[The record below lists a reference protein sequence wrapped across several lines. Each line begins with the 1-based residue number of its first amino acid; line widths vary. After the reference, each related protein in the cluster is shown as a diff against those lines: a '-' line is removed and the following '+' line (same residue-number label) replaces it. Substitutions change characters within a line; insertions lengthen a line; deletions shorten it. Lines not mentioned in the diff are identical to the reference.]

1 MFIISIDG
9 PAGSG
14 KTSLAAMIEASL
26 ASTGESVYT
35 IHMDDLY
42 NGWQLAL
49 SQQLTDSLETI
60 IQGARD
66 YATLKVPQF
75 DWVRGVFGEPLIL
88 PAPSTLILEGVGSGQ
103 NVIRDQVSIK
113 LWLETPRELA
123 LARTLQRDGE
133 ENHRLMARWQIDEA
147 KHFECEASES
157 AADYRVKSAP

>member
-26 ASTGESVYT
+26 ASDGEAVYT

-42 NGWQLAL
+42 NGWSQAL
-49 SQQLTDSLETI
+49 TQQLTDSLKEI
-60 IQGARD
+60 IRGAKER
-66 YATLKVPQF
+66 AILKVPQF
-75 DWVRGVFGEPLIL
+75 DWARGVFGEPLTL
-88 PAPSTLILEGVGSGQ
+88 PAPTTLILEGVGSGQ
-103 NVIRDQVSIK
+103 RVIRDQVSIS
-113 LWLETPRELA
+113 LWLEAPRELA

-133 ENHRLMARWQIDEA
+133 ENYRLMARWQIDEA
-147 KHFECEASES
+147 EHFEIEASES